1 MTSELKLRCG
11 QDFIIKKIYSCVKN
25 NVIIITA
32 LHQTYFLE
40 EEKNISLKMDKNYS
54 TLSSHDLLL

>member
-40 EEKNISLKMDKNYS
+40 EKKILV
-54 TLSSHDLLL
+54 